1 MTDYVVYYRV
11 STERQGRSG
20 LGLDA
25 QRAMVEA
32 FLQPGDKVLDEFTEI
47 QSGKKDDRIKLWKAI
62 NLVKKTRSK
71 LLIPKLD
78 RFSRKVS
85 FISGIID
92 QGVELV
98 VCEHPNVNTFFLH
111 LLACFAE
118 EERRQ
123 ISERTK
129 AALKAAKN
137 RGTALGLNASQ
148 LATTRRENRR
158 KFALE
163 NADTLKVAIREAG
176 SISAA
181 ARWLNDQ
188 RVPTATGGKWHP
200 QTVKNYLDT
209 IQGDDQRSASLQQ
222 S

>member
-1 MTDYVVYYRV
+1 MVEFVVYYRV

-25 QRAMVEA
+25 QRAMVRR
-32 FLQPGDKVLDEFTEI
+32 FLQPTDNVIAEFTEI
-47 QSGKKDDRIKLWKAI
+47 QSGKRNDRPELWNAI
-62 NLVKKTRSK
+62 NLAKRHRSK

-92 QGVELV
+92 QGIELA
-98 VCEHPNVNTFFLH
+98 VCEHPNVSTFFLH

-129 AALKAAKN
+129 AALRAAKM
-137 RGTALGLNASQ
+137 RGTVLGRNAKVLSIQRRLEKQNFFETIRPEFEQATRDAGTYSGTAILLNE
-148 LATTRRENRR
+148 R
-158 KFALE
+158 
-163 NADTLKVAIREAG
+163 KVA
-176 SISAA
+176 
-181 ARWLNDQ
+181 
-188 RVPTATGGKWHP
+188 TFKGGKWHP
-200 QTVKNYLDT
+200 QTVKNYSPLAAKAD
-209 IQGDDQRSASLQQ
+209 
-222 S
+222 

>member
-1 MTDYVVYYRV
+1 MNDYVVYYRV

-32 FLQPGDKVLDEFTEI
+32 FLQPGDNVIDQFTEI
-47 QSGKKDDRIKLWKAI
+47 QSGKKDDRVKLWKAI

-98 VCEHPNVNTFFLH
+98 VCEHPNVIRSSSTFWPALPRKRDDRFQN
-111 LLACFAE
+111 AQ
-118 EERRQ
+118 RR
-123 ISERTK
+123 R
-129 AALKAAKN
+129 
-137 RGTALGLNASQ
+137 
-148 LATTRRENRR
+148 
-158 KFALE
+158 
-163 NADTLKVAIREAG
+163 
-176 SISAA
+176 
-181 ARWLNDQ
+181 
-188 RVPTATGGKWHP
+188 
-200 QTVKNYLDT
+200 
-209 IQGDDQRSASLQQ
+209 
-222 S
+222 

>member
-1 MTDYVVYYRV
+1 MTEYVAYYRV

-20 LGLDA
+20 LGLEA
-25 QRAMVEA
+25 QRAMVEQ
-32 FLQPGDKVLDEFTEI
+32 FLQPTDSVVAEFTEI
-47 QSGKKDDRIKLWKAI
+47 QSGKRDDRAELWNAI

-92 QGVELV
+92 QGIELV
-98 VCEHPNVNTFFLH
+98 VCEHPNVSIFFLH

-129 AALKAAKN
+129 AALRAAKN
-137 RGTALGLNASQ
+137 RGTVLGRNAQALAAQRRLEKQEFFKTISNEFERA
-148 LATTRRENRR
+148 LAQ
-158 KFALE
+158 
-163 NADTLKVAIREAG
+163 AG
-176 SISAA
+176 SFSGA
-181 ARWLNDQ
+181 ARLLNESN
-188 RVPTATGGKWHP
+188 VPTFKGGRWYP
-200 QTVKNYLDT
+200 QTVKNYHSLH
-209 IQGDDQRSASLQQ
+209 QELQRAN
-222 S
+222 

>member
-1 MTDYVVYYRV
+1 MVEYVVYFRV

-20 LGLDA
+20 LGLEA
-25 QRAMVEA
+25 QRSMVEQ
-32 FLQPGDKVLDEFTEI
+32 FLQPNDTVTAEFTEI
-47 QSGKKDDRIKLWKAI
+47 QSGKRDDRVELWKAI

-92 QGVELV
+92 QGIELV
-98 VCEHPNVNTFFLH
+98 VCEHPNVSTFFLH

-129 AALKAAKN
+129 AALSVAKT
-137 RGTALGLNASQ
+137 RGTVLGKNAKVLAKVRQTEKQEFFETIREEFEDAL
-148 LATTRRENRR
+148 
-158 KFALE
+158 
-163 NADTLKVAIREAG
+163 VEAG
-176 SISAA
+176 SYSGASKL
-181 ARWLNDQ
+181 LNE
-188 RVPTATGGKWHP
+188 RGLKTRKGGKWYP
-200 QTVKNYLDT
+200 QTVKNYAETEKAKQTLK
-209 IQGDDQRSASLQQ
+209 R
-222 S
+222 

>member
-1 MTDYVVYYRV
+1 MVEYVVYFRV

-20 LGLDA
+20 LGLEA
-25 QRAMVEA
+25 QRTMVEQ
-32 FLQPGDKVLDEFTEI
+32 FLQPNDNVIAEFTEV
-47 QSGKKDDRIKLWKAI
+47 QSGKRNDRVELWKAI

-92 QGVELV
+92 QGIELV
-98 VCEHPNVNTFFLH
+98 VCEHPNVSTFFLH

-129 AALKAAKN
+129 AALQAAKA
-137 RGTALGLNASQ
+137 RGTILGRNAQRLAKVRQQEKQEFYGTISQEFETALA
-148 LATTRRENRR
+148 
-158 KFALE
+158 
-163 NADTLKVAIREAG
+163 EAG
-176 SISAA
+176 SFSGTAKLLN
-181 ARWLNDQ
+181 ARGVKT
-188 RVPTATGGKWHP
+188 RKGGKWHP
-200 QTVKNYLDT
+200 QTVKNYA
-209 IQGDDQRSASLQQ
+209 ASLKGAKRTL
-222 S
+222 SD

>member
-1 MTDYVVYYRV
+1 MTEYVVYYRV
-11 STERQGRSG
+11 STVRQGKSG

-32 FLQPGDKVLDEFTEI
+32 YLQTGDTVLAEFTEI

-98 VCEHPNVNTFFLH
+98 VCEHPNVTTFFLH

-123 ISERTK
+123 ISERTR
-129 AALKAAKN
+129 AALTAAKK
-137 RGTALGLNASQ
+137 RGTILGGNALQ
-148 LATTRRENRR
+148 LAATRREFRLN
-158 KFALE
+158 FAVR
-163 NADTLKVAIREAG
+163 NADTLNAALTETG

-181 ARWLNDQ
+181 ARLLNE
-188 RVPTATGGKWHP
+188 RKVPTTNGGRWHP
-200 QTVKNYLDT
+200 QTVKNYTDLIKT
-209 IQGDDQRSASLQQ
+209 AS
-222 S
+222 

>member
-1 MTDYVVYYRV
+1 MTEYVVYYRV

-32 FLQPGDKVLDEFTEI
+32 FLQPSDTVVREYTEI
-47 QSGKKDDRIKLWKAI
+47 QSGKKDDRVKLWKAI
-62 NLVKKTRSK
+62 NLVKKSRPK

-98 VCEHPNVNTFFLH
+98 VCEHPNVTTFFLH

-137 RGTALGLNASQ
+137 RGTVLGSNAHQ
-148 LATTRRENRR
+148 LAATRREIRR
-158 KFALE
+158 NFALK
-163 NADTLKVAIREAG
+163 NADTLNAAITEAG
-176 SISAA
+176 SLTAA
-181 ARWLNDQ
+181 ARWLNDN
-188 RVPTATGGKWHP
+188 RVPTANNGRWHP
-200 QTVKNYLDT
+200 QTVKNYIDL
-209 IQGDDQRSASLQQ
+209 IQAVP
-222 S
+222 

>member
-1 MTDYVVYYRV
+1 MTEYVAYYRV

-20 LGLDA
+20 LGLEA
-25 QRAMVEA
+25 QRAMVEQ
-32 FLQPGDKVLDEFTEI
+32 FLQPHDQVVAEFTEI
-47 QSGKKDDRIKLWKAI
+47 QSGKRDDRVELWNAI

-98 VCEHPNVNTFFLH
+98 VCEHPNVSTFFLH

-129 AALKAAKN
+129 AALRAAKN
-137 RGTALGLNASQ
+137 RGTVLGRNAQALAAQ
-148 LATTRRENRR
+148 RR
-158 KFALE
+158 LE
-163 NADTLKVAIREAG
+163 KREFFETIRGDFEEAIAEAG
-176 SISAA
+176 SCSGTS
-181 ARWLNDQ
+181 RLLNERD
-188 RVPTATGGKWHP
+188 VPTFKGGRWYP
-200 QTVKNYLDT
+200 QTVKNY
-209 IQGDDQRSASLQQ
+209 ASLSGDPEQPAT
-222 S
+222 